1 MPVLIQE
8 AIAELV
14 IRRFNACYD
23 CLLKVLSRYL
33 VVVSGVV
40 DLPNSPKPV
49 LRLRHQNHLLQT
61 PAEQWLLY
69 ANSRTAT
76 SHD

>member
-8 AIAELV
+8 AIAESV

-33 VVVSGVV
+33 VVLLGVM
-40 DLPNSPKPV
+40 DLPNSPKPA
-49 LRLRHQNHLLQT
+49 LRLAHQNHLLLT
-61 PAEQWLLY
+61 PLEQWLLY